1 MNYEKFYIADENGK
15 SNCVVRSLCKILN
28 KKYNEIYIDL
38 CNVAK
43 KLNVTSFNDIEVFEN
58 YMSENKIE
66 KIKYGRNIKVKDLD
80 LDDNSYIVFCWDKKD
95 FYHMICIIN
104 NILYDK
110 NNESLELYTISLYKK
125 I

>member
-1 MNYEKFYIADENGK
+1 MNYEKFYIEDENGK

-28 KKYNEIYIDL
+28 KKYNGIYIDL

-43 KLNVTSFNDIEVFEN
+43 KLNCTSFNDIEVFEN
-58 YMSENKIE
+58 YMSENKID
-66 KIKYGRNIKVKDLD
+66 KIKYGHNIKVKDLD

-95 FYHMICIIN
+95 
-104 NILYDK
+104 
-110 NNESLELYTISLYKK
+110 LYTISLYKK

>member
-43 KLNVTSFNDIEVFEN
+43 KLNCTSFNDIEVFEN

-66 KIKYGRNIKVKDLD
+66 KIKYGRNIKVKHLD

>member
-43 KLNVTSFNDIEVFEN
+43 KLNCTSFNDIEVFEN